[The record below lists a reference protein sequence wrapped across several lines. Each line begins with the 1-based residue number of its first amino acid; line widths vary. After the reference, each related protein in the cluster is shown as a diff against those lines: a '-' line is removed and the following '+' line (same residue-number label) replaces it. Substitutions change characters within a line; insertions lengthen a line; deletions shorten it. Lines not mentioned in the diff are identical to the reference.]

1 MQTVPP
7 SACFAKFA
15 ESATLGMSN
24 TNNAIG
30 YSLSFPVMG
39 QAGASVI
46 CRGRHITNLRFACQ
60 LSRFASA
67 VRFSSRSE
75 MLASR
80 AKLVHCSRFA
90 PAAQP
95 QVSSSRAAPRRSVS
109 IARSAQAEA
118 TTRIHGRSR
127 SARIANTLVAVFNR
141 AMSPQATAKTRCLT
155 IRSTGHFV
163 ASGCWASFHS
173 RPTAGCHK
181 MPVSSNVRQHR
192 LTPRGSVTQIQY
204 KWHSTTENDHATS
217 RH

>member
-1 MQTVPP
+1 
-7 SACFAKFA
+7 
-15 ESATLGMSN
+15 
-24 TNNAIG
+24 
-30 YSLSFPVMG
+30 MG

-163 ASGCWASFHS
+163 ACGCWASFHS
-173 RPTAGCHK
+173 RPTAACHK
-181 MPVSSNVRQHR
+181 MPVSSNVRQRQCKPCHR
-192 LTPRGSVTQIQY
+192 QLASPNSLSWPRWACQIQTTLSAI
-204 KWHSTTENDHATS
+204 HSVFRSWDKLARLSSVVGATS
-217 RH
+217 PTCALLAN